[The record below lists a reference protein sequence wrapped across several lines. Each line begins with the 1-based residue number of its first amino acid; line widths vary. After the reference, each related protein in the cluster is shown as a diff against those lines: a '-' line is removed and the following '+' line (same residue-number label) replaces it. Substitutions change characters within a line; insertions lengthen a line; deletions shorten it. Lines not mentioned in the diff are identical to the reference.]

1 MQPEHRARRTM
12 RSTHDD
18 TESRLAFEKK
28 LGELRPKLHRYCSR
42 MASSVVDGED
52 LVQEVLVKALE
63 AFPGKQINSLESW
76 LFRVAHN
83 AAVDFLRRRRRQE
96 DMRSKED
103 PDMTIDTTAS
113 AMDRHVAAA
122 SLRTFMHLPIA
133 QRGCTILMDVLGYP
147 LREVADIT
155 GLSVPAVK
163 AALHRGRIR
172 IHDLASEP
180 DDSVP
185 PALSQGD
192 LRRLTNYVDRF
203 NARDFDA
210 VRDMLADDVRLELVA
225 RTRVEGRQQVSKYF
239 HNYSGVHDWCF
250 VPGLVDRRPALL
262 VVDPNDPAVPPSYFI
277 LLEWA
282 DDDVASIRDFR
293 HARYVAE
300 SAEMI
305 LFGPR
310 AVSS

>member
-1 MQPEHRARRTM
+1 MTP
-12 RSTHDD
+12 SIPDD
-18 TESRLAFEKK
+18 TESRLAFEKT

-52 LVQEVLVKALE
+52 IVQEVLVKAVD
-63 AFPGKQINSLESW
+63 AFPGNQIDSLESW

-83 AAVDFLRRRRRQE
+83 AAVDFLRRRKRQQAVWSE
-96 DMRSKED
+96 ED
-103 PDMTIDTTAS
+103 PDMIIDANAS
-113 AMDRHVAAA
+113 ATSGHVAAA

-133 QRGCTILMDVLGYP
+133 QRCCTILMDVLGYS

-155 GLSVPAVK
+155 GLTVPAVK
-163 AALHRGRIR
+163 AALHRGRTRIR
-172 IHDLASEP
+172 DLAREP
-180 DDSVP
+180 DESTP
-185 PALSQGD
+185 PALSQED
-192 LRRLTNYVDRF
+192 LRRLARYADRF

-210 VRDMLADDVRLELVA
+210 VRDMLADGVRLELVA
-225 RTRVEGRQQVSKYF
+225 CTRMEGRQQVSKYF
-239 HNYSGVHDWCF
+239 HNYSGVYDWRF

-262 VVDPNDPAVPPSYFI
+262 VFDPRDPAAAPSYFI

-282 DDDVASIRDFR
+282 DDDVAIIRDFR

-305 LFGPR
+305 VFGSP
-310 AVSS
+310 AGSS